1 MEPRYCLFDTA
12 FGPCGIAWSARG
24 VVRLQLPESNR
35 ASTERRLKAR
45 AGGAT
50 PAEPPMRLGEMIE
63 DIRRYLR
70 GNKVDF
76 AAVPLDAVVD
86 DPFRQRIYDALR
98 LVPWGETVTYGELAR
113 RVGAAGQAREVGQ
126 VMGRNP
132 VPIIVPCHR
141 VLAAGNKAGGF
152 SAYGGTFTKE
162 RLLSLEGVTIGVEPD
177 APPLPGILTPQRR
190 AANDA

>member
-12 FGPCGIAWSARG
+12 FGPCGIAWNERG
-24 VVRLQLPESNR
+24 VVRLQLPESDR
-35 ASTERRLKAR
+35 AATERRLKAR
-45 AGGAT
+45 SGGV
-50 PAEPPMRLGEMIE
+50 PAEPTTRMMEAIADIQRYMRGTQ
-63 DIRRYLR
+63 
-70 GNKVDF
+70 VDF
-76 AAVPLDAVVD
+76 TAVPLDVVVD
-86 DPFRQRIYDALR
+86 EPFRQRVYEALR

-132 VPIIVPCHR
+132 VPVIVPCHR

-162 RLLSLEGVTIGVEPD
+162 RLLALEGVTIGVEAD
-177 APPLPGILTPQRR
+177 APALPGILTPQRR

>member
-1 MEPRYCLFDTA
+1 MQPRYCLFDTA
-12 FGPCGIAWSARG
+12 FGPCGIAWNERG
-24 VVRLQLPESNR
+24 VVRLQLPESDR
-35 ASTERRLKAR
+35 AATERRLKAR
-45 AGGAT
+45 SGGV
-50 PAEPPMRLGEMIE
+50 PAEPTTRMMEAIADIQRYMRGT
-63 DIRRYLR
+63 R
-70 GNKVDF
+70 VDF
-76 AAVPLDAVVD
+76 TAVPLDVVVD
-86 DPFRQRIYDALR
+86 EPFRQGVYEALR

-132 VPIIVPCHR
+132 VPVIVPCHR

-162 RLLSLEGVTIGVEPD
+162 RLLALEGVTIGVEAD
-177 APPLPGILTPQRR
+177 APALPGILAPQRR

>member
-12 FGPCGIAWSARG
+12 FGPCGIAWNERG
-24 VVRLQLPESNR
+24 VVRLQLPESDR
-35 ASTERRLKAR
+35 AATERRLKAR
-45 AGGAT
+45 SGGV
-50 PAEPPMRLGEMIE
+50 PAEPTTRMMEAIAEIQRYMRGT
-63 DIRRYLR
+63 R
-70 GNKVDF
+70 VDF
-76 AAVPLDAVVD
+76 TAVPLDVVVD
-86 DPFRQRIYDALR
+86 EPFRQGVYEALR

-132 VPIIVPCHR
+132 VPVIVPCHR

-162 RLLSLEGVTIGVEPD
+162 RLLALEGVTIGVEAD
-177 APPLPGILTPQRR
+177 APALPGILAPQRR

>member
-12 FGPCGIAWSARG
+12 FGPCGIAWNERG
-24 VVRLQLPESNR
+24 VVRLQLPESDR
-35 ASTERRLKAR
+35 AATERRLKAR
-45 AGGAT
+45 SGGL
-50 PAEPPMRLGEMIE
+50 PAEPTTRMMEAIADIQRYMRGT
-63 DIRRYLR
+63 R
-70 GNKVDF
+70 VDF
-76 AAVPLDAVVD
+76 TAVPLDVVVD
-86 DPFRQRIYDALR
+86 EPFRKRVYEALR

-132 VPIIVPCHR
+132 VPVIVPCHR

-162 RLLSLEGVTIGVEPD
+162 RLLALEGVTVGVEAD
-177 APPLPGILTPQRR
+177 APALPGILAPQRR

>member
-1 MEPRYCLFDTA
+1 MQPRYCLFDTA
-12 FGPCGIAWSARG
+12 FGPCGIAWNERG
-24 VVRLQLPESNR
+24 VVRLQLPESDR
-35 ASTERRLKAR
+35 AATERRLKAR
-45 AGGAT
+45 SGGV
-50 PAEPPMRLGEMIE
+50 PAEPTTRMMEAIADIQRYMRGT
-63 DIRRYLR
+63 R
-70 GNKVDF
+70 VDF
-76 AAVPLDAVVD
+76 TAVPLDVVVD
-86 DPFRQRIYDALR
+86 EPFRQGVYEALR

-132 VPIIVPCHR
+132 VPVIVPCHR

-162 RLLSLEGVTIGVEPD
+162 RLLALEGVTVGVEAD
-177 APPLPGILTPQRR
+177 APALPGILAPQRR

>member
-12 FGPCGIAWSARG
+12 FGPCGIAWNERG
-24 VVRLQLPESNR
+24 VVRLQLPESDR
-35 ASTERRLKAR
+35 AATERRLKVR
-45 AGGAT
+45 SGGV
-50 PAEPPMRLGEMIE
+50 PAEPTTRMMEAIAEIQRYMRGT
-63 DIRRYLR
+63 R
-70 GNKVDF
+70 VDF
-76 AAVPLDAVVD
+76 TAVPLDVVVD
-86 DPFRQRIYDALR
+86 EPFRQGVYEALR

-132 VPIIVPCHR
+132 VPVIVPCHR

-162 RLLSLEGVTIGVEPD
+162 RLLALEGVTVGVEAH
-177 APPLPGILTPQRR
+177 APPLPGILAPQRR

>member
-12 FGPCGIAWSARG
+12 FGPCGIAWNERG
-24 VVRLQLPESNR
+24 VVRLQLPESDR
-35 ASTERRLKAR
+35 AATERRLKAR
-45 AGGAT
+45 SGGV
-50 PAEPPMRLGEMIE
+50 PAEPTTRMMEAIADIQRYMRGT
-63 DIRRYLR
+63 R
-70 GNKVDF
+70 VDF
-76 AAVPLDAVVD
+76 TAVPLDVVVD
-86 DPFRQRIYDALR
+86 EPFRQGVYEALR

-132 VPIIVPCHR
+132 VPVIVPCHR

-162 RLLSLEGVTIGVEPD
+162 RLLALEGVTIGVEAD
-177 APPLPGILTPQRR
+177 APALPGILAPQRR

>member
-12 FGPCGIAWSARG
+12 FGPCGIAWNERG
-24 VVRLQLPESNR
+24 VVRLQLPESDR
-35 ASTERRLKAR
+35 AATERRLKAR
-45 AGGAT
+45 SGGV
-50 PAEPPMRLGEMIE
+50 PAEPTTRMMEAIADIQRYMRGT
-63 DIRRYLR
+63 R
-70 GNKVDF
+70 VDF
-76 AAVPLDAVVD
+76 TAVPLDVVVD
-86 DPFRQRIYDALR
+86 EPFRRRVYEALR
-98 LVPWGETVTYGELAR
+98 LVPWGETVTYGDLAR

-132 VPIIVPCHR
+132 VPVIVPCHR

-162 RLLSLEGVTIGVEPD
+162 RLLALEGVTVGVEAD
-177 APPLPGILTPQRR
+177 APALPGILAPQRR

>member
-12 FGPCGIAWSARG
+12 FGPCGIAWNERG
-24 VVRLQLPESNR
+24 VVRLQLPESDR
-35 ASTERRLKAR
+35 AATERRLKAR
-45 AGGAT
+45 SGGV
-50 PAEPPMRLGEMIE
+50 PAEPTTRMMEAIADIQRYMRGT
-63 DIRRYLR
+63 R
-70 GNKVDF
+70 VDF
-76 AAVPLDAVVD
+76 TAVPLDVVVD
-86 DPFRQRIYDALR
+86 EPFRQGVYEALR

-132 VPIIVPCHR
+132 VPVIVPCHR

-162 RLLSLEGVTIGVEPD
+162 RLLALEGVTVGVEAH
-177 APPLPGILTPQRR
+177 APPLPGILAPQRR